1 MQQFEQ
7 RNMYMLRGSL
17 KRKGYDWWRHFFT
30 GVNKQT
36 GEQKAFF
43 LEYFVINPARSP
55 QNIVM
60 GNNGENKPSY
70 VMVKAGTWGRNA
82 CQICNFYPSEELH
95 ISKRHLEISVGSCCL
110 SETML
115 AGKVETTSADILKH
129 PEWKSDAGCI
139 AWNLKADKK
148 ITQSI
153 GKYTNW
159 IARNLKHSDMY
170 WHAQG
175 MKTEFSGFVIFNG
188 IEYIVTPERSYGCS
202 DKFWGKN
209 LINPWI
215 WLSSNH
221 LVSQMNG
228 QNLKNSAI
236 SVAECNPARIG
247 KKRRVMV
254 CFVLEGKK
262 YEFISNG
269 SKKNNTINYSFFENA
284 DNLHLSMTASNRESL
299 IDIDIFC
306 PKTDALSL
314 MRENPMGISCF
325 QKLWNCGNANGKLKL
340 FKKNKKAL
348 EILEDAKIYNCG
360 FEIND

>member
-7 RNMYMLRGSL
+7 RNMYMLKGSL

-43 LEYFVINPARSP
+43 IEYFVINPVRSP
-55 QNIVM
+55 QNIVI
-60 GNNGENKPSY
+60 GNNGGVRPSY
-70 VMVKAGTWGRNA
+70 VMIKAGTWGKNS
-82 CQICNFYPSEELH
+82 CQINNFYPAEELH
-95 ISKRHLEISVGSCCL
+95 KSKRHLEISVGPCCL

-115 AGKVETTSADILKH
+115 AGKVETSQQDCIAH
-129 PEWKSDAGCI
+129 PEYQSDTGSI
-139 AWNLKADKK
+139 AWNLKLEKT
-148 ITQSI
+148 ITYTP

-159 IARNLKHSDMY
+159 FARNLTKADMY

-175 MKTEFSGFVIFNG
+175 VKTEYSGFVVFNG
-188 IEYIVTPERSYGCS
+188 VEYIVTPERSYGNAE
-202 DKFWGKN
+202 KFWGRN
-209 LINPWI
+209 LANPWI

-228 QNLKNSAI
+228 QNLRNSSI
-236 SVAECNPARIG
+236 IVSQCCPAGIG

-254 CFVLEGKK
+254 CFILEGKK
-262 YEFISNG
+262 YEFIS
-269 SKKNNTINYSFFENA
+269 KKKGTNDNINYSFFDNN
-284 DNLHLSMTASNRESL
+284 DNLHLSLTATNRESL

-306 PKTDALSL
+306 PKADALSV
-314 MRENPMGISCF
+314 MRENPMGIQCF
-325 QKLWNCGNANGKLKL
+325 QKLLNCGNANGKLKL

-348 EILEDAKIYNCG
+348 EILEDVKIYNCG